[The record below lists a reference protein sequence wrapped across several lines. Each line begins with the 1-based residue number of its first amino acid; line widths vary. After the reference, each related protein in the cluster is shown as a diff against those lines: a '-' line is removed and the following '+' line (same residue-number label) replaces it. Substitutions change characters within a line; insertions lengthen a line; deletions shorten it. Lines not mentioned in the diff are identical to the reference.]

1 METGTDIEELNLPS
15 SVEVTLTDRSTLRA
29 GVRWDNGVPE
39 YNSNGKGTYRFTGT
53 LTDLPGNVTNL
64 RDLKAILL
72 VTFEEI
78 RLESVDA
85 PKEVQAGDKIVLKG
99 HFGKTPG
106 EVVLTGPGQAVKLGK
121 DSPYLISWG
130 HSRSCFWSQEAC
142 PQGVSMWRLQTVR
155 RRIRAL

>member
-15 SVEVTLTDRSTLRA
+15 SVEVTLTDGSTLRA

-85 PKEVQAGDKIVLKG
+85 PQGSSG
-99 HFGKTPG
+99 
-106 EVVLTGPGQAVKLGK
+106 
-121 DSPYLISWG
+121 WG
-130 HSRSCFWSQEAC
+130 
-142 PQGVSMWRLQTVR
+142 
-155 RRIRAL
+155 